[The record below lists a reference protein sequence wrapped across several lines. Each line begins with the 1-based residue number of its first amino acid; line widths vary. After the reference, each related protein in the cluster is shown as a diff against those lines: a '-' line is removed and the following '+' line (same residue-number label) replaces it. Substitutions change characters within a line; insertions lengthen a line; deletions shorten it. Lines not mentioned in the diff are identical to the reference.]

1 MKNNLLA
8 FAIILLLGFS
18 LSWGQ
23 EADTVAAQQQQQ
35 QPAATGDEIIEAGE
49 AVIQVTVE
57 KPQVQLFSQRIK
69 PEFDEVNLEKSF
81 MGEILNRGGSSKL
94 DIKAT
99 EAKAKKIETQ
109 QLLNRQR

>member
-8 FAIILLLGFS
+8 FAIILLFGFS
-18 LSWGQ
+18 FSWGQ
-23 EADTVAAQQQQQ
+23 EADTVAAQQQQ